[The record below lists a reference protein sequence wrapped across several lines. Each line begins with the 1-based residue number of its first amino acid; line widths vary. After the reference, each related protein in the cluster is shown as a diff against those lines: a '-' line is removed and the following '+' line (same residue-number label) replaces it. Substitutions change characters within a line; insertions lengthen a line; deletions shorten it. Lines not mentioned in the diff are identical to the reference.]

1 MPLIYLTLLK
11 LFDKIFT
18 MTLYRLFAEAPS
30 GRHGLLSVI
39 AFVVAL
45 LSALVLHEIAHG
57 LVALWNGDPTAK
69 LYKRL
74 SLNPVRHFDWV
85 GLALMFL
92 VGFGWAKPVPVN
104 PNNFKNRK
112 VGAITVS
119 IAGVLTNILL
129 AFFAAMGLVLFE
141 KLTPQTE
148 SAAYFVYFLQALANL
163 MLQLNVAFALF
174 NLLPLFPLDGYR
186 LLSCFVNE
194 NNRAMVFL
202 RRYSLYVML
211 GFILLNYIP
220 IISFVSPLHWYLRIF
235 GGLIQNGFENFWR
248 LIFNG

>member
-1 MPLIYLTLLK
+1 
-11 LFDKIFT
+11 
-18 MTLYRLFAEAPS
+18 MTLYRLFADAPS
-30 GRHGLLSVI
+30 GRHGLLNVL

-57 LVALWNGDPTAK
+57 LVALWNGDETAK
-69 LYKRL
+69 LYGRL
-74 SLNPVRHFDWV
+74 SLNPVRHFDWI
-85 GLALMFL
+85 GLLLMFI

-129 AFFAAMGLVLFE
+129 AFFAALGLVLFE
-141 KLTPQTE
+141 KITPQNE
-148 SAAYFVYFLQALANL
+148 SVAYLAYFLEVLALL
-163 MLQLNVAFALF
+163 ICQLNVTFALF
-174 NLLPLFPLDGYR
+174 NILPLFPMDGYR

-194 NNRAMVFL
+194 NNSAMVFL
-202 RRYSLYVML
+202 RRYSLYIML
-211 GFILLNYIP
+211 GFIVLNSIP
-220 IISFVSPLHWYLRIF
+220 MISFVSPLHWYLSKF
-235 GGLIQNGFENFWR
+235 GGLIQKGFYNFWR

>member
-1 MPLIYLTLLK
+1 
-11 LFDKIFT
+11 
-18 MTLYRLFAEAPS
+18 MTLYRLFADAPS
-30 GRHGLLSVI
+30 GRHGLLNVL

-57 LVALWNGDPTAK
+57 LAALWNGDETAK
-69 LYKRL
+69 LYGRL
-74 SLNPVRHFDWV
+74 SLNPIRHFDWV
-85 GLALMFL
+85 GLLLMFI

-129 AFFAAMGLVLFE
+129 AFFAAMGYVLFE
-141 KLTPQTE
+141 RITPQNE
-148 SAAYFVYFLQALANL
+148 NVAYLVYFFEVLTLL
-163 MLQLNVAFALF
+163 ICQLNVTFALF
-174 NLLPLFPLDGYR
+174 NILPLFPMDGYR

-194 NNRAMVFL
+194 NNSAMVFL
-202 RRYSLYVML
+202 RRYSLYILL
-211 GFILLNYIP
+211 GFIVLNSISV
-220 IISFVSPLHWYLRIF
+220 ISFVSPLYWYLSKF
-235 GGLIQNGFENFWR
+235 GGLIQNGFYNFWR

>member
-1 MPLIYLTLLK
+1 
-11 LFDKIFT
+11 
-18 MTLYRLFAEAPS
+18 MTLYRLFVNAPS
-30 GRHGLLSVI
+30 ARYGLLNVL

-69 LYKRL
+69 YYGRL
-74 SLNPVRHFDWV
+74 TLNPIKHFDWV
-85 GLALMFL
+85 GLILMFL

-104 PNNFKNRK
+104 PGNFKNRK

-119 IAGVLTNILL
+119 IAGVATNLIL
-129 AFFAAMGLVLFE
+129 AFLGAMFYVIFT
-141 KLTPQTE
+141 KIPVHTE
-148 SAAYFVYFLQALANL
+148 AVAYTVYFFQALAIL
-163 MLQLNVAFALF
+163 LCQLNVSFALF

-194 NNRAMVFL
+194 NNGAMVFL
-202 RRYSLYVML
+202 RRYSLYIML
-211 GFILLNYIP
+211 GFIVFNSV
-220 IISFVSPLHWYLRIF
+220 SFLSVFSPLHWYIGEF
-235 GGLIQNGFENFWR
+235 GGLIVDGFENFWR

>member
-1 MPLIYLTLLK
+1 MVLYE
-11 LFDKIFT
+11 LFVNA
-18 MTLYRLFAEAPS
+18 LN
-30 GRHGLLSVI
+30 GRYGLLNVL

-69 LYKRL
+69 AYGRL
-74 SLNPVRHFDWV
+74 SLNPIRHFDWV
-85 GLALMFL
+85 GLILMFL

-119 IAGVLTNILL
+119 IAGVSTNILL
-129 AFFAAMGLVLFE
+129 AFFAAMCCVLFD
-141 KLTPQTE
+141 KITPQTQ
-148 SAAYFVYFLQALANL
+148 SAAYFVYFCEALSIL
-163 MLQLNVAFALF
+163 ICQLNVSFALF
-174 NLLPLFPLDGYR
+174 NLLPLYPLDGYR

-194 NNRAMVFL
+194 NKPAMVFL
-202 RRYSLYVML
+202 RKYSLYILL
-211 GFILLNYIP
+211 GFILLNSVSV
-220 IISFVSPLHWYLRIF
+220 ISFISPLHWYLSKF
-235 GGLIQNGFENFWR
+235 GGLIQNGFYNFWR

>member
-1 MPLIYLTLLK
+1 MILYE
-11 LFDKIFT
+11 LFVG
-18 MTLYRLFAEAPS
+18 APS
-30 GRHGLLSVI
+30 GRHGLLAVL

-45 LSALVLHEIAHG
+45 LSALVLHELAHG

-69 LYKRL
+69 MYGRL
-74 SLNPVRHFDWV
+74 SLNPMRHFDVV
-85 GLALMFL
+85 GLILMFL

-119 IAGVLTNILL
+119 VAGVLTNLLL
-129 AFFAAMGLVLFE
+129 AFLAAMGYALFE
-141 KLTPQTE
+141 KITPRSE
-148 SAAYFVYFLQALANL
+148 SAAYAVYFFTALCAL
-163 MLQLNVAFALF
+163 TCQLNVSFALF

-194 NNRAMVFL
+194 NKPVMAFL
-202 RRYSLYVML
+202 RRYSLYILL
-211 GFILLNYIP
+211 GFIVLNSISV
-220 IISFVSPLHWYLRIF
+220 ISFVSPLHWYLSRF
-235 GGLIQNGFENFWR
+235 GGLIQRGFYNFWR